1 MFLENAHSVAMI
13 LLSMNVVKSA
23 VQHINPGETPVIT
36 LDLQLFA
43 IAKQMKWNWPAS
55 HGENQFVIMP
65 SHRND
70 CIQNSWKLA

>member
-43 IAKQMKWNWPAS
+43 IAKRMKWNWLAS

-65 SHRND
+65 SHRNG
-70 CIQNSWKLA
+70 CIQSSWKLA